1 MTMIMNRIATALREQ
16 QWSTVLIELL
26 VLSHTAMKVVIVTVK
41 ILVEQVA
48 AVIEAAGGSGY
59 TLAAAGGK
67 GSRGIRSTGRAS
79 VIDEFSNVK
88 FEVITTR
95 RETAERIANEVAQRF
110 FNDYSVIVHVEAVE
124 ILRPEKF

>member
-1 MTMIMNRIATALREQ
+1 M
-16 QWSTVLIELL
+16 
-26 VLSHTAMKVVIVTVK
+26 SHKAMKVVIVTEK

-48 AVIEAAGGSGY
+48 AVIEAAGATGY
-59 TLAAAGGK
+59 TLSPAGGK

-95 RETAERIANEVAQRF
+95 RETAERIADEVAERLF
-110 FNDYSVIVHVEAVE
+110 SDYSGIVHFEEVE

>member
-1 MTMIMNRIATALREQ
+1 M
-16 QWSTVLIELL
+16 
-26 VLSHTAMKVVIVTVK
+26 SHKAMKVVIVTEK
-41 ILVEQVA
+41 ILVEQIA
-48 AVIEAAGGSGY
+48 AVIEAAGASGY
-59 TLAAAGGK
+59 TLSPAGGK

-95 RETAERIANEVAQRF
+95 RETAERIADEVAERF
-110 FNDYSVIVHVEAVE
+110 FSDYSGIVHFEEVE